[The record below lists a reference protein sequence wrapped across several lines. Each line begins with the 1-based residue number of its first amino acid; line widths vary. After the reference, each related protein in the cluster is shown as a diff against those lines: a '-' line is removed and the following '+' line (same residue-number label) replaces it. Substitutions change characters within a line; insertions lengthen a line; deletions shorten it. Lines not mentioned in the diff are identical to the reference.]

1 MPNKFMVIVSD
12 PYIRERGKK
21 YLFGHGKCD
30 DDFNCL
36 VHSATH
42 SQYFFPDMIEVYD
55 VNGVKR
61 LKLYKC
67 ASDGTLQEV
76 ETA

>member
-1 MPNKFMVIVSD
+1 MHMEFMVIASD
-12 PYIRERGKK
+12 PCGRERGEKK
-21 YLFGHGKCD
+21 LIGYGKGD
-30 DDFNCL
+30 DDFNRL

-42 SQYFFPDMIEVYD
+42 SPYFFPDVIEVYD
-55 VNGVKR
+55 ASGGKR
-61 LKLYKC
+61 LELYEC